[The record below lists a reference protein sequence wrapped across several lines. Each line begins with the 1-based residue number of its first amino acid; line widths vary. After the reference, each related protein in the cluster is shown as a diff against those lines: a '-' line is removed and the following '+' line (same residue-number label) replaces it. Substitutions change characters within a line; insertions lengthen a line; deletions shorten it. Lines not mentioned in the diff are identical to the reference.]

1 MPCHNHRLYTIIQCY
16 TVDMSLSD
24 VHLCIKSPMLIRTV
38 FGIGIASIHSP
49 PLFCTYT
56 TTCFIYLLWNR
67 TQTTHK
73 KHTKQKKIPE
83 QSKQTCLQTRLNQS
97 TAKKILTS
105 HISFLEKIHL
115 LSLFY
120 QSIYMLLITH
130 KLIHSDGLTRSSV
143 TAIVLPSYHSI
154 NIDNPCQQLTDCK
167 IIPNRHWHFYH
178 EHHVMPCKKTN

>member
-73 KHTKQKKIPE
+73 KHTKQKKIPK

-130 KLIHSDGLTRSSV
+130 KLIHSDAVIFSL
-143 TAIVLPSYHSI
+143 SI
-154 NIDNPCQQLTDCK
+154 TEILSHHHHHHHQFICQK
-167 IIPNRHWHFYH
+167 SKH
-178 EHHVMPCKKTN
+178 